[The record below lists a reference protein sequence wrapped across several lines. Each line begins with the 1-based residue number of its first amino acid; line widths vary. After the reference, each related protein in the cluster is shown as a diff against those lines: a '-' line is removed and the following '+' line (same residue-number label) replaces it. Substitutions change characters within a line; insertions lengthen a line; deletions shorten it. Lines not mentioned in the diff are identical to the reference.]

1 MFTAR
6 RVFMAS
12 SVQPPTITSFSP
24 TSLANGTGNVTITG
38 TNFTGATVTVGGTAS
53 TTTVNS
59 PTSLTVA
66 FPSLGR
72 GTYAVVVT
80 TPGGSASANF
90 TYTVTPFI
98 SSISPSSVFY
108 DYTGGYTISGGRF
121 SSSGASSVY
130 AAGNYYGISIANDG
144 LLSFNPGALGVGNY
158 SAQVTA
164 PDGWSNAVSF
174 SSVYYPAPSIS
185 SVSDGRGG
193 NGVFAGTTVTL
204 TGSNFARGTTTV
216 SVAGTAVSATVSN
229 TSISFSFPGLGNA
242 EGSKTITVTTTG
254 SNNQSA
260 STSVYYWGLTGTGG
274 VQTTYTSGSGT
285 YSVPGW
291 ANFVDVV
298 CMGGGGGGGYSNV
311 GAWGGGGNA
320 GAYGSTT
327 INRASA
333 GWPTSYSYTVG
344 AGGLPYGG
352 AVGTTNGGASTAAGV
367 TGNGGTSGCN
377 ICNGPAGTST
387 AAISVSSRSFPQA
400 TGGGAGNS
408 AQPGAN
414 PGSGGGGGNSG
425 LGPFTGVGGRAGA
438 VYFVARR

>member
-6 RVFMAS
+6 KIFMTG
-12 SVQPPTITSFSP
+12 SVPPPAITSFSP

-66 FPSLGR
+66 FPSKGR

-98 SSISPSSVFY
+98 SYITPDSVYY
-108 DYTGGYTISGGRF
+108 DYSGGYTIVGGRF
-121 SSSGASSVY
+121 SSSGAGSVY
-130 AAGNYYGISIANDG
+130 ANGGYYGISIANDG
-144 LLSFNPGALGVGNY
+144 QLSFNPGALGVGNY

-164 PDGWSNAVSF
+164 SDGWSNAVGF

-185 SVSDGRGG
+185 SVTDSRGG
-193 NGVFAGTTVTL
+193 NGVQTGTTITL
-204 TGSNFARGTTTV
+204 SGSNFARGATTV
-216 SVAGTAVSATVSN
+216 SIAGTTVSASVSD
-229 TSISFSFPGLGNA
+229 TSISFSCPGLGNG
-242 EGSKTITVTTTG
+242 EGSKPITVTTTG

-260 STSVYYWGLTGTGG
+260 STSVYYWGLKSATL
-274 VQTTYTSGSGT
+274 TTYTSGSGT
-285 YSVPGW
+285 HSVPGW

-298 CMGGGGGGGYSNV
+298 CMGGGGGGGYANV

-320 GAYGSTT
+320 GAYGSAT

-344 AGGLPYGG
+344 VGGLPYGG
-352 AVGTTNGGASTAAGV
+352 AAGTTNGGASSAAGV
-367 TGNGGTSGCN
+367 TGSGGTSGCN

-387 AAISVSSRSFPQA
+387 ASFSIGLQGFPQA
-400 TGGGAGNS
+400 TGGSFGNS

-425 LGPFTGVGGRAGA
+425 FGPFAGVGGRAGA
-438 VYFVARR
+438 VYFRARQS